1 MRTTLTL
8 EDDLVS
14 ILEAEMNRSGRTLDQ
29 TVNEYLRL
37 GLNAQSM
44 RKPFVVKPFNFG
56 TPEGAN
62 YDNVAELLDLLE
74 GPDRR

>member
-37 GLNAQSM
+37 GLNVQPM

-56 TPEGAN
+56 TPQCAN
-62 YDNVAELLDLLE
+62 YDNVAELIDLLE